1 MYKGVD
7 VSYSNG
13 QIDWNKAKNNI
24 DFAIIR
30 CGFGMDQKDQDD
42 VQYKRNVEECIRL
55 NIPFGVYLYS
65 YANTVEKAKSEAEH
79 VLRLLNPYKDKQ
91 KLNVWYDIEDKI
103 QANLSKNELSN
114 IITTF
119 CNKIEAEGYSV
130 GIYASNSWLRN
141 KIASDLQ
148 NRYMIWSAGYGSND
162 GNAHEEAKYN
172 HSNVRMWQY
181 TSNGRIEGIGR
192 CDVNYFYDEIPSNLP
207 DLQYQVHLQDLGW
220 QNVQNAGEGAGTEGQ
235 DRRLE
240 AVKFFANNGLTIKYR
255 AHVGEV
261 GWQDWKNTGEIAG
274 TTGES
279 KRIEA
284 LEIKCNKLLEV
295 QEHIQDVGWM
305 PKTTAK
311 EFTIGTVGKSLRME
325 AFRIKVIS

>member
-1 MYKGVD
+1 MIQIIDKKLQFNSNYSNMGNVEGIVLHHSGTKVLQSVETIHNYHKSKGWAGIGYHYYVRKDGTIYKGRPENMAGAHCPGAN
-7 VSYSNG
+7 SKSIG
-13 QIDWNKAKNNI
+13 ICAEG
-24 DFAIIR
+24 DF
-30 CGFGMDQKDQDD
+30 
-42 VQYKRNVEECIRL
+42 
-55 NIPFGVYLYS
+55 
-65 YANTVEKAKSEAEH
+65 NTETMSEI
-79 VLRLLNPYKDKQ
+79 Q
-91 KLNVWYDIEDKI
+91 I
-103 QANLSKNELSN
+103 QAIRELIADIKARRNIKYVKGHRDIIATSCPGKNYPFNE
-114 IITTF
+114 
-119 CNKIEAEGYSV
+119 V
-130 GIYASNSWLRN
+130 
-141 KIASDLQ
+141 
-148 NRYMIWSAGYGSND
+148 
-162 GNAHEEAKYN
+162 
-172 HSNVRMWQY
+172 V
-181 TSNGRIEGIGR
+181 
-192 CDVNYFYDEIPSNLP
+192 SNLP

-261 GWQDWKNTGEIAG
+261 GWQDWKNSGEIAG

-325 AFRIKVIS
+325 AFRMKVIG